1 MHQAL
6 SPRTQSSIRRTSE
19 GWLSRLDGGD
29 EPAINPVYLCPSCEE
44 RHDDRSE
51 AAECCALH
59 IDREYPCPACDE
71 LHHSEKSARECCG
84 PGAAGL
90 HKSCPVCDTK
100 HNDAHEAADCC
111 LWRDT
116 TPHQRYL
123 MAFRLEADPR
133 ITWQEAIDYAM
144 AQPQPF

>member
-6 SPRTQSSIRRTSE
+6 SPLIQSAIKRTTDDWLTRLEGKEDKPRRS
-19 GWLSRLDGGD
+19 LD
-29 EPAINPVYLCPSCEE
+29 PVYICPECGDHHLWENDALDCCEE
-44 RHDDRSE
+44 DDAHTGS
-51 AAECCALH
+51 
-59 IDREYPCPACDE
+59 
-71 LHHSEKSARECCG
+71 
-84 PGAAGL
+84 AGL

-133 ITWQEAIDYAM
+133 ITWQEAIAYAM
-144 AQPQPF
+144 DQPQPF

>member
-6 SPRTQSSIRRTSE
+6 SPLTQSSILATTE
-19 GWLSRLDGGD
+19 GWLTRQDSGAR
-29 EPAINPVYLCPSCEE
+29 IRPVFLCPACDR
-44 RHDDRSE
+44 RHADYRG
-51 AAECCALH
+51 AANCCALD
-59 IDREYPCPACDE
+59 IESEYPCPVCDE
-71 LHHSEKSARECCG
+71 LHYREKGARECCG

-133 ITWQEAIDYAM
+133 ITWQEAIAYAM
-144 AQPQPF
+144 DQPQPF